1 MNGDYSTTTDGQ
13 SCAMND
19 FAEYM
24 EVIVE
29 PTWEEF
35 RRNGNSVRHAYLTC
49 VAILHAV
56 DRAAYPGAPSTLAK
70 HWREESQEFML
81 VEEVAQTF
89 KHGQRHWV
97 KKAKAANP
105 DVLLITHPLGLEGGL
120 KGLDLHSLHFL
131 TRDAVIFLRSKVTR

>member
-1 MNGDYSTTTDGQ
+1 
-13 SCAMND
+13 MND

-35 RRNGNSVRHAYLTC
+35 RCNGNSVRHAYLAC
-49 VAILHAV
+49 VAVFHAV
-56 DRAAYPGAPSTLAK
+56 DRAAYPGDPIALAEQ
-70 HWREESQEFML
+70 WREESQEFML

-89 KHGQRHWV
+89 KHGQRRWV

-105 DVLLITHPLGLEGGL
+105 NALLITHPLGLEGGL

-131 TRDAVIFLRSKVTR
+131 VRDSVIFLRSKLTT